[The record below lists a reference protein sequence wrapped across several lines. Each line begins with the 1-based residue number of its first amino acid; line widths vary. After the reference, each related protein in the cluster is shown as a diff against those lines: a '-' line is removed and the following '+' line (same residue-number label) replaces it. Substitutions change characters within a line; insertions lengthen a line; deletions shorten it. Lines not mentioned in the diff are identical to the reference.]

1 MSDSRGWHL
10 DHGTSHSTSIG
21 NGHGDGYDAQQIDID
36 GIEGGPVSASVAGG
50 GGGGGDGLSNNDE
63 ALSVLQR
70 RILEMQQS
78 NNLYDQ
84 LNLMAQV
91 AARPTEQFLTVA
103 NNGTVLGAT
112 NTVTGFPPDSM
123 LMTSV

>member
-1 MSDSRGWHL
+1 MSGSRGWHHDL
-10 DHGTSHSTSIG
+10 DLNNVNASGNSHG
-21 NGHGDGYDAQQIDID
+21 NGYDAQQIDTG
-36 GIEGGPVSASVAGG
+36 GIEGGPVSGG
-50 GGGGGDGLSNNDE
+50 AGLSNNDE

-70 RILEMQQS
+70 RILEMQQN